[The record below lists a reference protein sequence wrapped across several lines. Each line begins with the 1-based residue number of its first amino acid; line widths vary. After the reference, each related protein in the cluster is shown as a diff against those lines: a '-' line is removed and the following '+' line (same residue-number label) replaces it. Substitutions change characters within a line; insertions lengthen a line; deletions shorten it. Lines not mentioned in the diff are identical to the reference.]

1 MRSGDG
7 NGTALLSRRTLPA
20 SRGSMRDEKGP
31 GAEEMASTEQ
41 ARQAV
46 LATIEEK
53 MRKEGKPEDS
63 RMNYAS
69 MSGGGVSGD
78 MPYYIHPWKDPA
90 FGPPVEYQSLRPFP
104 PAILRTYSLLQAMSF
119 QGLWT
124 EIHRAWITV
133 DNLLYIW
140 DYHTEGKV

>member
-1 MRSGDG
+1 MISGDG

-53 MRKEGKPEDS
+53 MRKEGKPEDV
-63 RMNYAS
+63 RVETAERE
-69 MSGGGVSGD
+69 GERWWPEGTLL
-78 MPYYIHPWKDPA
+78 PA
-90 FGPPVEYQSLRPFP
+90 PF
-104 PAILRTYSLLQAMSF
+104 
-119 QGLWT
+119 
-124 EIHRAWITV
+124 
-133 DNLLYIW
+133 
-140 DYHTEGKV
+140 